1 MATEMGLLVDGVWKD
16 QWYDTD
22 SSAGRFERS
31 AAAFRHWITPDGSA
45 GPSGEA
51 GFPAEA
57 DRYHLYVSLDCP
69 WAHRTL
75 IVRALKG
82 LGDLMP
88 LPVVHW
94 FMGDQG
100 WALQAAEG
108 VAPDPNEGDETLHQ
122 LSTVADPHDSGR
134 VTVPVL
140 WDRQRRTI
148 VSNESSEILRL
159 FNSAFDHLGALD
171 GDIYPAAR
179 RQR

>member
-1 MATEMGLLVDGVWKD
+1 MRLDFRPKP
-16 QWYDTD
+16 
-22 SSAGRFERS
+22 
-31 AAAFRHWITPDGSA
+31 AAIT
-45 GPSGEA
+45 
-51 GFPAEA
+51 FT
-57 DRYHLYVSLDCP
+57 SLDCP

-122 LSTVADPHDSGR
+122 LSTVADPHDTGR

-179 RQR
+179 RQEIDRLNEPIDRTVNNGVYRCGFATTQAAHEEALDPLFASLDW